1 VDVKIVIKT
10 NINMNSTCP
19 NCGTLIS
26 CGCQIKTA
34 SDGKQV
40 CNNCISSYE
49 IKLVNINAPIN
60 KPNE

>member
-1 VDVKIVIKT
+1 
-10 NINMNSTCP
+10 MNSTCP

-49 IKLVNINAPIN
+49 IKLININAPIN
-60 KPNE
+60 NPNE